1 MSTDKTHVEIRNEN
15 SDRELFEFTDEMR
28 EAMDQARME
37 NIRQTASTVEPVADS
52 EKSNFRPYDQMIG
65 TPMRAVKDESARD
78 TAIAPRR
85 RIRGHGQRYQ
95 DGSWCEQ
102 SGETERRSDSA
113 WGFGSCGG

>member
-1 MSTDKTHVEIRNEN
+1 
-15 SDRELFEFTDEMR
+15 
-28 EAMDQARME
+28 
-37 NIRQTASTVEPVADS
+37 
-52 EKSNFRPYDQMIG
+52 
-65 TPMRAVKDESARD
+65 MRAVKDESARD